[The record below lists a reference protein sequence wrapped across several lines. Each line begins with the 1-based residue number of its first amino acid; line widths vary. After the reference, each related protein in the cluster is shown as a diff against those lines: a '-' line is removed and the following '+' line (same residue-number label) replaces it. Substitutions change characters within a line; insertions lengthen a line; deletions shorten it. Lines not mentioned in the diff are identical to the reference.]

1 MSGKLQS
8 VLRVPDSEGNKNI
21 SMLKQTSFSDIILHL
36 SSIQKKNIPT
46 YWERAYRT
54 KIEDFKTEEGTS
66 VTAV

>member
-36 SSIQKKNIPT
+36 SSI
-46 YWERAYRT
+46 
-54 KIEDFKTEEGTS
+54 
-66 VTAV
+66 